1 MHPMSVFVS
10 SLIKYMSIKTS
21 FSEYPQNTK
30 HSKMN
35 VDLDVY
41 LFEYQ
46 WDLLKRQK
54 AHDLK
59 TALHCNT
66 QI

>member
-1 MHPMSVFVS
+1 VDEKVFALTGRRTKLFTHTFPMHPMSVFVS

-46 WDLLKRQK
+46 
-54 AHDLK
+54 
-59 TALHCNT
+59 
-66 QI
+66 